1 MKHRLILIN
10 REVNQFYLY
19 KKLELKK
26 GKPMSITNKTRTLCR
41 EISAIAAVVFTLSLG
56 TSTTV
61 SAQDQDLGL
70 IREGAIT
77 VAATASFPPIVS
89 VDSSGAY
96 IGIDA
101 DVIEAIAK
109 ELGLRVEWVN
119 IKFDG
124 IIPGISAGRFDVGM
138 TGITDTVERQQVVD
152 FVNYANVG
160 SGIIVARGNPKG
172 VKGIDNI
179 CGLIVASQTGDLA
192 TTYAKRQSEKCVA
205 EGRPAVTVNEF
216 PEATQSMLQL
226 RGGRADVIIHDY
238 PLSAY
243 KVQQSDGVLDLVG
256 EQFSAAPYGMAIAK
270 NRDALAQALMRG
282 LDAII
287 ASGEYGRILEKYDV
301 SQIAIG
307 KATVNAAAR

>member
-1 MKHRLILIN
+1 MLAQHKRGKHSR
-10 REVNQFYLY
+10 R
-19 KKLELKK
+19 
-26 GKPMSITNKTRTLCR
+26 
-41 EISAIAAVVFTLSLG
+41 ISAAVAVLLAAGVAASVAPA
-56 TSTTV
+56 
-61 SAQDQDLGL
+61 AQASDLGL
-70 IREGAIT
+70 VKDGSIT

-89 VDSSGAY
+89 VDQSGAY
-96 IGIDA
+96 VGIDA
-101 DVIEAIAK
+101 DIIEAIAK
-109 ELGLRVEWVN
+109 ELGLDVNWVN

-138 TGITDTVERQQVVD
+138 TGITDTVERQQAVD

-160 SGIIVARGNPKG
+160 SGIIVAAGNPKG
-172 VKGIDNI
+172 VKTIDDI
-179 CGLIVASQTGDLA
+179 CGLVVASQTGDLA

-243 KVQQSDGVLDLVG
+243 KVQQSDGAIELAG
-256 EQFSAAPYGMAIAK
+256 EQFSEAPYGMAIGK
-270 NRDALAQALMRG
+270 NKDALRDALVRG

-287 ASGEYGRILEKYDV
+287 ASGEYRKILEKYDV
-301 SQIAIG
+301 GEIAIE
-307 KATVNAAAR
+307 KATVNAAAK

>member
-1 MKHRLILIN
+1 MLAQHKRGKHSRRL
-10 REVNQFYLY
+10 
-19 KKLELKK
+19 
-26 GKPMSITNKTRTLCR
+26 SA
-41 EISAIAAVVFTLSLG
+41 AIAVLLAAGVAASMAPAVQAS
-56 TSTTV
+56 
-61 SAQDQDLGL
+61 DLGVVK
-70 IREGAIT
+70 EGSIT

-89 VDSSGAY
+89 VDQSGAY
-96 IGIDA
+96 VGIDA
-101 DVIEAIAK
+101 DIIEAIAK
-109 ELGLRVEWVN
+109 ELSLDVNWVN

-138 TGITDTVERQQVVD
+138 TGITDTVERQQAVD

-160 SGIIVARGNPKG
+160 SGIIVAAGNPKG
-172 VKGIDNI
+172 VKTIDDI
-179 CGLIVASQTGDLA
+179 CGLVVASQTGDLA

-205 EGRPAVTVNEF
+205 EGRTAVTVNEF

-243 KVQQSDGVLDLVG
+243 KVQQSDGAIELAG
-256 EQFSAAPYGMAIAK
+256 EQFSEAPYGMAIGK
-270 NRDALAQALMRG
+270 NKDALRDALVRG

-287 ASGEYGRILEKYDV
+287 ASGEYRKILEKYDV
-301 SQIAIG
+301 GEIAIE